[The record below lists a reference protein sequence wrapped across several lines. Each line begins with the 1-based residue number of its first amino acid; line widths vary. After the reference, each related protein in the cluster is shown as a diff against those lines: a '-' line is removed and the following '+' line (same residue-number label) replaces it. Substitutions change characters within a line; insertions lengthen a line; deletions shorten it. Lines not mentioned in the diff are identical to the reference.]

1 MSTAQLQQ
9 FAPAEL
15 ANEAIREVLRTQY
28 DGVTALRL
36 DSPPGAG
43 KTGVVERLA
52 MQGMVLLGERCQ
64 LVTQTNEQAFD
75 LARRLAQHYPRYP
88 FTLLVRRDLVLPDDL
103 PALSNLRIA
112 RASHELPATG
122 PCVVIANAARWSWID
137 DGGIAPFDCQIVDEA
152 FQLPDYRFQQIAGMA
167 RRIVLVGDP
176 GQIAPV
182 ITCEVERW
190 RCDPAGPHVPCPRAL
205 VARHPD
211 VLRLS
216 LPVSRRLVPDT
227 VEVIQPAFYPDM
239 PFVALSLP
247 GARSLTTVLTGTT
260 PLDRA
265 INLVERGASLVQLEL
280 PALIAGE
287 LDDEL
292 AETIVALIERLFK
305 RRAEVRDDDG
315 TRRLDPTMVGVVCA
329 HVAQVNAV
337 KERLPHHLADVF
349 VETADRFQGLER
361 PVMIVYHP
369 LSGRA
374 DASEFH
380 LDAGRL
386 CVMLSRHRVA
396 CFIVTRGGIEN
407 LLLRHASS
415 GERILGIEE
424 DAEFGGWKAHLTVLQ
439 TLHQQGRVVGL
450 R

>member
-1 MSTAQLQQ
+1 MSTTQLQQ

-52 MQGMVLLGERCQ
+52 MQALVLLGERCQ

-75 LARRLAQHYPRYP
+75 LARRLAQHFPRYP

-112 RASHELPATG
+112 RASNELPATG

-137 DGGIAPFDCQIVDEA
+137 DGCVAHFDCQIVDEA

-211 VLRLS
+211 VLRLL

-227 VEVIQPAFYPDM
+227 VELIQPAFYPAL
-239 PFVALSLP
+239 PFVALSAP
-247 GARSLTTVLTGTT
+247 GARGLRTAISGAT

-265 INLVERGASLVQLEL
+265 INLIERGASLVQLEL

-287 LDDEL
+287 LDEEL
-292 AETIVALIERLFK
+292 AEIVVALIERLFE

-337 KERLPHHLADVF
+337 KERLPRHLADVF

-361 PVMIVYHP
+361 PVMVVYHP

-396 CFIVTRGGIEN
+396 CFVVTRGGIEN
-407 LLLRHASS
+407 MLLRHAPS
-415 GERILGIEE
+415 GERVLGIEE
-424 DAEFGGWKAHLTVLQ
+424 DAEFSGWQAHLTVLQ
-439 TLHQQGRVVGL
+439 TLRHRGRVVRL
-450 R
+450 T